1 LNRVESVFKV
11 ASLDLFF
18 LGEFAGL
25 YQPIIYGDNM
35 PFLDLKGYA
44 IEYYMIIPLR
54 ITVYNTVCILIE
66 AEPC

>member
-18 LGEFAGL
+18 LDEFAGL

-35 PFLDLKGYA
+35 PFLDLKG
-44 IEYYMIIPLR
+44 
-54 ITVYNTVCILIE
+54 
-66 AEPC
+66 